1 MFRKCCSC
9 LQGVAC
15 LEDVRPR
22 TELPVG
28 FYTGEVHQVG
38 EDMVLLGL
46 SSSITTEQELVYMLQ
61 RRNYPAAKPG
71 DLVYVLKLEES
82 EIVTIPAGIAK
93 DELMC
98 QVLSISS
105 SYAVLKE
112 TDSGSVYVFPY
123 VNFHLKD
130 PLQYIS
136 KPACLLRTSGQH
148 MYDVIIEEAKSP
160 KVSFSPRLNNSDSA
174 VIEEHSR
181 SRRGSLRPAELPMQ
195 NSAKLPTKFASLE
208 ENVFAQRVESEPAL
222 DTGRQNLS
230 FTNPFVIKEED
241 QSSSFLTFEG
251 DSGGELINI
260 SGLEAPEPAH
270 GDYIQPQASTRTSA
284 QPLTRVMMSP
294 YGGLEA
300 GKRTVVAV
308 PGLVGRD
315 RLPLQLLRQPGLH
328 DKQIETIG
336 TRAVAWRT
344 FDPAAGS
351 FFRSVGVAWLEHL
364 ARVTTSV
371 LELETLLQ
379 SMRAGEP
386 AGFHEIPDFQEAC
399 KTAIETVE
407 SIRGLKDFNRMTAIV
422 HLQTIFQ
429 QGETVTQLE
438 RYIRMICVNYMT
450 GLAGTSD
457 LSPSVLNTMRR
468 QAAEIE
474 QAGMDFSGVV
484 YTAVAETLS
493 IAVCLIS
500 IEEGVANIEEFH
512 PDLSEKQTP
521 EVCLLR
527 VQDHFHLLYSRETQA
542 VDGYDLDTHCFE
554 VLEASGDQSTASFKA

>member
-1 MFRKCCSC
+1 MFKKCCSC
-9 LQGVAC
+9 LQGVTC

-22 TELPVG
+22 TELPAG
-28 FYTGEVHQVG
+28 FYTGKVHQVG
-38 EDMVLLGL
+38 EDVVLLGL

-61 RRNYPAAKPG
+61 RRNYPAAKAG
-71 DLVYVLKLEES
+71 DLVYVLKQEES
-82 EIVTIPAGIAK
+82 EIVTIPAGITK

-105 SYAVLKE
+105 SYAVLKD

-130 PLQYIS
+130 PMQYIS
-136 KPACLLRTSGQH
+136 KPACLLRTSGQD
-148 MYDVIIEEAKSP
+148 MYDVIIEETKSP

-195 NSAKLPTKFASLE
+195 SSAKLPTKFASLE

-270 GDYIQPQASTRTSA
+270 GDYVQPQASTRTSA

-344 FDPAAGS
+344 FDPATGS
-351 FFRSVGVAWLEHL
+351 FFRSVSVAWLEHL

-379 SMRAGEP
+379 AMRAGEP
-386 AGFHEIPDFQEAC
+386 AGFREKPGFQEAC
-399 KTAIETVE
+399 KTAVETVE

-429 QGETVTQLE
+429 QEETVTQLE
-438 RYIRMICVNYMT
+438 RYVRMVCVNYIT
-450 GLAGTSD
+450 GLASTSD

-468 QAAEIE
+468 QAAELE

-484 YTAVAETLS
+484 YTAVTETLS
-493 IAVCLIS
+493 IALCLIS
-500 IEEGVANIEEFH
+500 IEEGVASVEEFH

-521 EVCLLR
+521 EVSLLR

-554 VLEASGDQSTASFKA
+554 VLEVSGDQSTASFKA